1 MGSKKPDQS
10 ESSKPFNYLALSM
23 QNEVLEQTKRLNE
36 SISTAE
42 RLIAL
47 MTPKSSELGDFQK
60 LTRELQQPWSKL
72 QPMLNDIQTL
82 TNAYKQYVDP
92 AAEIHKAFMDSV
104 ALQSKLV
111 GMPGYE
117 LHKQLMAGAAASRT
131 LNTSFSVIGW
141 LKVLQS
147 VPPFPWVKMD
157 GPSFN
162 RFESSIL
169 AALRRTEQPFRD
181 LITNGALPADLMGFG
196 SAIRQ
201 EVLTRQTLET
211 VRLRTVEG
219 EGHGAYPLEEEAENI
234 EHGFL
239 TSVPNLL
246 RNIDSNLLVP
256 WEGAC
261 QALNQKSADWVR
273 HTIISLRELV
283 TSLLHRFAP
292 DEQIDLCVGDPNAP
306 SDLSD
311 RFNGRPTRKARLTF
325 IYLKLRNSQLKDFYT
340 AEIKANLELIDILNK
355 GAHITASAWTDKE
368 VRAIL
373 RKVESLVVVLIEISA
388 F

>member
-1 MGSKKPDQS
+1 
-10 ESSKPFNYLALSM
+10 
-23 QNEVLEQTKRLNE
+23 
-36 SISTAE
+36 
-42 RLIAL
+42 
-47 MTPKSSELGDFQK
+47 
-60 LTRELQQPWSKL
+60 
-72 QPMLNDIQTL
+72 
-82 TNAYKQYVDP
+82 
-92 AAEIHKAFMDSV
+92 
-104 ALQSKLV
+104 
-111 GMPGYE
+111 
-117 LHKQLMAGAAASRT
+117 
-131 LNTSFSVIGW
+131 
-141 LKVLQS
+141 
-147 VPPFPWVKMD
+147 MD

-169 AALRRTEQPFRD
+169 ATLRRTEQPFRD

-355 GAHITASAWTDKE
+355 GTHITASAWTDKE